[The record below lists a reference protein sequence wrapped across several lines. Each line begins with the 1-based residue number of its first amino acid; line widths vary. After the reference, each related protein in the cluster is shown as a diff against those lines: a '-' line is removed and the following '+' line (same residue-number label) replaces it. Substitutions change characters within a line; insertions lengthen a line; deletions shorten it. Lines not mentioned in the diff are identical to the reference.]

1 MRKIL
6 PIKAKQTLS
15 KFKNKTSHPSS
26 HNRYRKNLVP
36 PLPNPNPAFSK
47 QNAFQAHPINHLLND
62 SRSAMWIFV
71 ILAAG
76 RAEEIG
82 RDFSFFFSSMT
93 TSAREKHVI

>member
-1 MRKIL
+1 
-6 PIKAKQTLS
+6 
-15 KFKNKTSHPSS
+15 
-26 HNRYRKNLVP
+26 
-36 PLPNPNPAFSK
+36 
-47 QNAFQAHPINHLLND
+47 
-62 SRSAMWIFV
+62 MWIFV